1 MVLFFVDIFV
11 GSTQL
16 SWADLWNSIFNY
28 DSSQTE
34 QLLAHV
40 FRIPKAITGVLA
52 GAALAISGLLMQTLF
67 QNPLAGPYV
76 LGINSGSSLFVA
88 LSTMTGIG
96 VFASDFGIITS
107 ALLGAFAFG
116 LLILISSIYVRS
128 KISLLLI
135 GIMLGSFSGALIN
148 VVQSYSNP
156 DALKAFTLWS
166 FGSLNNV
173 AFEQLWWFILVGL
186 TGIILS
192 LFLTKPLNLLVIG
205 EENASLLGV
214 NIKRTRLLIIFIA
227 ALLTGTVT
235 ALCGPIAFVGL
246 AIPNIVKYIFKT
258 SNHLFLILGSALMGA
273 VLLLLCDLLIFAF
286 SDIVQLPLNAI
297 TALFGA
303 PIVVWIILK
312 KY

>member
-1 MVLFFVDIFV
+1 MIKSRKAHITLSIGLFLFGIVLFFIDIFV

-28 DSSQTE
+28 DANQTE

-96 VFASDFGIITS
+96 IFASDFGIISS

-173 AFEQLWWFILVGL
+173 AFEQLWWFILVAL
-186 TGIILS
+186 LGIVLS

-205 EENASLLGV
+205 EENASLLG
-214 NIKRTRLLIIFIA
+214 
-227 ALLTGTVT
+227 
-235 ALCGPIAFVGL
+235 
-246 AIPNIVKYIFKT
+246 
-258 SNHLFLILGSALMGA
+258 
-273 VLLLLCDLLIFAF
+273 
-286 SDIVQLPLNAI
+286 
-297 TALFGA
+297 
-303 PIVVWIILK
+303 
-312 KY
+312 

>member
-1 MVLFFVDIFV
+1 M
-11 GSTQL
+11 
-16 SWADLWNSIFNY
+16 
-28 DSSQTE
+28 
-34 QLLAHV
+34 

>member
-1 MVLFFVDIFV
+1 M
-11 GSTQL
+11 
-16 SWADLWNSIFNY
+16 WESIFNY
-28 DSSQTE
+28 DANQTE
-34 QLLAHV
+34 QLLARV
-40 FRIPKAITGVLA
+40 FRIPKAITALLA

-107 ALLGAFAFG
+107 ALLGAFSFG

-128 KISLLLI
+128 KISLLLV

-173 AFEQLWWFILVGL
+173 AYEQLWWFILVVFIGITL
-186 TGIILS
+186 T
-192 LFLTKPLNLLVIG
+192 LFLTKALNLLVIG

-214 NIKRTRLLIIFIA
+214 NIKRTRLIIIFIA

-246 AIPNIVKYIFKT
+246 AIPNIVKYIFKS
-258 SNHLFLILGSALMGA
+258 SNHLFLILGSALMGS
-273 VLLLLCDLLIFAF
+273 VLLLLCDLLIFTF

>member
-1 MVLFFVDIFV
+1 M
-11 GSTQL
+11 GNTQL
-16 SWADLWNSIFNY
+16 SFHHLWESIFNY
-28 DSSQTE
+28 DANQTE
-34 QLLAHV
+34 LLLARV
-40 FRIPKAITGVLA
+40 FRIPKAITAVLA

-107 ALLGAFAFG
+107 ALIGAFSFG
-116 LLILISSIYVRS
+116 LLILVSSIYVRS

-173 AFEQLWWFILVGL
+173 AFEQLWWFILVAL
-186 TGIILS
+186 LGIVLS

-205 EENASLLGV
+205 EDNASLLGV

-246 AIPNIVKYIFKT
+246 AIPNIVKYLFKT

>member
-1 MVLFFVDIFV
+1 M
-11 GSTQL
+11 
-16 SWADLWNSIFNY
+16 
-28 DSSQTE
+28 
-34 QLLAHV
+34 

-96 VFASDFGIITS
+96 IFASDFGIITS
-107 ALLGAFAFG
+107 ALLGAFTFG

-173 AFEQLWWFILVGL
+173 AYEQLWWFILVAII
-186 TGIILS
+186 GIVLS

>member
-1 MVLFFVDIFV
+1 M
-11 GSTQL
+11 
-16 SWADLWNSIFNY
+16 
-28 DSSQTE
+28 
-34 QLLAHV
+34 

-96 VFASDFGIITS
+96 IFASDFGIISS

-173 AFEQLWWFILVGL
+173 AFEQLWWFILVAL
-186 TGIILS
+186 LGIVLS